1 MVAVAMTV
9 LQLASNPAY
18 AEPSAGSLYKQGQLA
33 EARQQYEEAFL
44 AYRAAMERAPTDL
57 RYRTV

>member
-18 AEPSAGSLYKQGQLA
+18 AEPSAGSLYKQGTA
-33 EARQQYEEAFL
+33 CGGATA
-44 AYRAAMERAPTDL
+44 
-57 RYRTV
+57 V